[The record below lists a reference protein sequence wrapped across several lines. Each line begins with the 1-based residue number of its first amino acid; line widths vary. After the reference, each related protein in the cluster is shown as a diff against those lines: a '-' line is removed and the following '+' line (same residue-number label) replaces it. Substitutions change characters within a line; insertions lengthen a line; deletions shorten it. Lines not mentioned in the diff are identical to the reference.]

1 MNPLLV
7 HYRLETGLGLRN
19 DAVDQIHR
27 RRVQIHLQ
35 HRLDDLLLKALR
47 HMVQREALA
56 EETPQLVIHREIHVA
71 GFSHE
76 AAHYP
81 RRRDLQLVEIAG

>member
-7 HYRLETGLGLRN
+7 HYRLEAGLGLRN

-35 HRLDDLLLKALR
+35 HRLDDLL
-47 HMVQREALA
+47 
-56 EETPQLVIHREIHVA
+56 
-71 GFSHE
+71 
-76 AAHYP
+76 
-81 RRRDLQLVEIAG
+81 